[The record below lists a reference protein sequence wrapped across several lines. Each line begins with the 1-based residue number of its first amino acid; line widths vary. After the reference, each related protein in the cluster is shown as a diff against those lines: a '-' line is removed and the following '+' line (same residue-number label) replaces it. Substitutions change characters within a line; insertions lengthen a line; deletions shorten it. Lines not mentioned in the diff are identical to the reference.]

1 MKQYFTGFF
10 TALCL
15 VTSFFLFLGARIDQN
30 EFNKPIVI
38 KGTNGFTYLD
48 GDGIFIA
55 SENSNNV
62 KAFFGLDKQ
71 DGGMIRLHNSL
82 NREMAYLGTKNEHGM
97 LKLNNSNGFETCMI
111 FSEDDYGMINL
122 FDRNGKL
129 GFAQSGQKD

>member
-1 MKQYFTGFF
+1 MATVMN
-10 TALCL
+10 ALIC
-15 VTSFFLFLGARIDQN
+15 
-30 EFNKPIVI
+30 
-38 KGTNGFTYLD
+38 
-48 GDGIFIA
+48 
-55 SENSNNV
+55 
-62 KAFFGLDKQ
+62 
-71 DGGMIRLHNSL
+71 MIRLHNSL